1 MSVARPMEKGAKR
14 PRDEDIEVKPLEIP
28 IERPDYSQ
36 GPHHDDLALHPTLK
50 APRIDNSVSFLY
62 VSFGTCKP
70 KNALNLVYCLMNISL
85 VTIFLYE
92 VYILILSLRF

>member
-1 MSVARPMEKGAKR
+1 MEKGATR
-14 PRDEDIEVKPLEIP
+14 PRDKDIEVKPLEIP

-36 GPHHDDLALHPTLK
+36 GPHHDDLALRPTLK

-85 VTIFLYE
+85 ITIFLYE